1 MRILV
6 GTETHFEGN
15 GGPYYAISN
24 KLKYLYKNHVKFK
37 LIFQKTDGYD
47 YSLNF
52 NEIVEDFDIVHI
64 YGLWRPF
71 ILKLYSAAKK
81 QNKKII
87 LSPLGGLEPWAMN
100 QKKFKKLIGFWL
112 YQKKIL
118 NSCDII
124 HATSAIEELNIKKLG
139 INSKS
144 IIIPHGIDFIN
155 LEKKKEQNNIKKAIF
170 FSRIHEKKG
179 LLELIETW
187 SELNPKNWI
196 LEVYGPVSN
205 FSYLNQVKKT
215 IRILNLE
222 SQIKIFD
229 PIYKSELKRKVFL
242 SANCFLLPSK
252 SENFGI
258 SIGEALAHSL
268 PVLTTTATPWS
279 EIEEYNAG
287 KVFKMNKDNLKENLG
302 IFLSH
307 STNELEIMGS
317 NGKKLIDEKYNH
329 DLIIKKYI
337 KMYESLM

>member
-112 YQKKIL
+112 YQKK
-118 NSCDII
+118 
-124 HATSAIEELNIKKLG
+124 
-139 INSKS
+139 
-144 IIIPHGIDFIN
+144 
-155 LEKKKEQNNIKKAIF
+155 
-170 FSRIHEKKG
+170 
-179 LLELIETW
+179 
-187 SELNPKNWI
+187 
-196 LEVYGPVSN
+196 Y
-205 FSYLNQVKKT
+205 
-215 IRILNLE
+215 
-222 SQIKIFD
+222 
-229 PIYKSELKRKVFL
+229 
-242 SANCFLLPSK
+242 
-252 SENFGI
+252 
-258 SIGEALAHSL
+258 
-268 PVLTTTATPWS
+268 
-279 EIEEYNAG
+279 
-287 KVFKMNKDNLKENLG
+287 
-302 IFLSH
+302 
-307 STNELEIMGS
+307 
-317 NGKKLIDEKYNH
+317 
-329 DLIIKKYI
+329 
-337 KMYESLM
+337 